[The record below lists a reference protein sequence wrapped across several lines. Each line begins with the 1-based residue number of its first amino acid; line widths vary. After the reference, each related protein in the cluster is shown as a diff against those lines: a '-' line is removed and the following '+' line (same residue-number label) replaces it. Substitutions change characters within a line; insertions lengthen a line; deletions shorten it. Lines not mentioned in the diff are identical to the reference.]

1 MSDFIVW
8 RKSISEAYIS
18 EYKKYMMERDSY
30 PQSAYEAEIE
40 DEEKQAYKRNEIWVS
55 LTKPMSIS
63 RAILEFVLPL
73 IVGSYSMFIMVQ
85 YAFKNT

>member
-8 RKSISEAYIS
+8 RKSITESYLF
-18 EYKKYMMERDSY
+18 EYKQYMQDRDSY
-30 PQSAYEAEIE
+30 PQSVHEAELE
-40 DEEKQAYKRNEIWVS
+40 HEETQAYKRNEIWVS
-55 LTKPMSIS
+55 FTKPMSIS